1 MAVTTRSPL
10 RLVGACVNSG
20 AVNTGEQRAT
30 YGGGMTACIYSGM
43 VSGVGLTGAPFA
55 ITGVN
60 TAGGADLM
68 LWSGP
73 GRLKDVLIQQT
84 VVSGQQTTFYDGA
97 TPTSG
102 GPFVASGHRMLGV
115 IPPGVSGG
123 PGVFGLMG
131 SGLPTVAQG
140 QVLAYDIPFH
150 SGLIVNMK
158 SGGQGFTVTFSPEVN
173 PAGIFVG

>member
-1 MAVTTRSPL
+1 MANTTRNPL
-10 RLVGACVNSG
+10 RLVGGTVNSG

-30 YGGGMTACIYSGM
+30 YGGGQVSTIYSGM
-43 VSGVGLTGAPFA
+43 VSGVGIQSAPGA

-73 GRLKDVLIQQT
+73 GRLKDVLVLQG
-84 VVSGQQTTFYDGA
+84 VVSGQATIFYDGA

-102 GPFVASGHRMLGV
+102 GPFVASGHRVLGF
-115 IPPGVSGG
+115 IPAGTATA
-123 PGVFGLMG
+123 PGVFGLLG
-131 SGLPTVAQG
+131 SGLPTVLAG
-140 QVLAYDIPFH
+140 QVLSYDMPFH

-158 SGGQGFTVTFSPEVN
+158 SGGQGFTVSFSPEIV
-173 PAGIFVG
+173 PGGQYPG